1 MSFRRRWL
9 GVPCDDLDPV
19 AELDGQMPAMSQI
32 APIIAD
38 LVAETTRDH
47 ELGTAVHTMLRTP
60 RHLQIQE
67 LFTRAAAR
75 GNSIRKPRPN

>member
-1 MSFRRRWL
+1 
-9 GVPCDDLDPV
+9 
-19 AELDGQMPAMSQI
+19 MPAMSQI

-67 LFTRAAAR
+67 LFTRAAAEGTQSRNHAPTQR
-75 GNSIRKPRPN
+75 GTSGLNRRWREIVCG